1 MLKNGTRKKISIL
14 KSFQIKKKEIKKMR
28 IKYDIKNKRGWNCK
42 KKISNIEQIVLKRL
56 GTKPDMWKN

>member
-28 IKYDIKNKRGWNCK
+28 IKYDIKNKRG
-42 KKISNIEQIVLKRL
+42 
-56 GTKPDMWKN
+56 